1 MESLE
6 SLPLGTIEV
15 SAGASSAL
23 ATAGTDPAYYLAR
36 HQRGDWGTADSRSNE
51 WAIRHGHQVESE
63 YKLDD
68 GTEILIITAFDR
80 SLTRVLL
87 TSEYEDRWVS
97 TREGYAAWSTIY
109 DQEKNGLIA
118 VEQSR
123 VDALVSGLPV
133 GSVLDAGA
141 GTGRHALRLARR
153 GLCVTAMD
161 QSPEMLAIA
170 QKRARQ
176 EGLEIDFRLG
186 KIDEEL
192 PFESN
197 RFDLVICA
205 LVLTHDV
212 DLRRAVQGFHRV
224 LTPGGYLL
232 ITDWHPD
239 CVAVLGWRTCFVKPG
254 ITYVLPNAGH
264 TRDEY
269 LEAIAAA
276 GFALHSVTDIALGEV
291 PEGYLPWP
299 LEPEDAGKPWCL
311 IVLSRKRGGPEVPGS
326 QQA

>member
-6 SLPLGTIEV
+6 SLPLGTVEV
-15 SAGASSAL
+15 SSGASSAL
-23 ATAGTDPAYYLAR
+23 VAARIDPAHYLVR
-36 HQRGDWGTADSRSNE
+36 HQRGDWGTADRKSNA
-51 WAIRHGHQVESE
+51 WAIRHGYQVESE
-63 YKLDD
+63 YKLGD

-87 TSEYEDRWVS
+87 ASEYEDRWVS

-109 DQEKNGLIA
+109 DQERNGLIA
-118 VEQSR
+118 VEQPR
-123 VDALVSGLPV
+123 VDELLSGLQA

-153 GLCVTAMD
+153 GLSVTAMD
-161 QSPEMLAIA
+161 QSPEMLAVA
-170 QKRARQ
+170 QERAQ
-176 EGLEIDFRLG
+176 HEGLAIDFRLG

-197 RFDLVICA
+197 RFDLVVCA
-205 LVLTHDV
+205 LVLSHDV
-212 DLRRAVQGFHRV
+212 ELRRAVQEFHRV
-224 LTPGGYLL
+224 LAPGGHLL

-254 ITYVLPNAGH
+254 TTYVLPNAGH

-269 LEAIAAA
+269 LEAMSSA
-276 GFALHSVTDIALGEV
+276 GFVLQTVIDVTLDEV

-299 LEPEDAGKPWCL
+299 LDPEDAGQPWCL
-311 IVLSRKRGGPEVPGS
+311 IVLARKRDGAEASEREQP
-326 QQA
+326 